1 MKNLVISI
9 VFFAVLICT
18 NVSVIF
24 ANDSNEEGFNN
35 GCKLVEQEDG
45 TFELVCPEDY
55 IPEDP
60 INPGVEPCEKPCKL
74 DCWGND

>member
-1 MKNLVISI
+1 MKKLVISI

-18 NVSVIF
+18 NVSAIF
-24 ANDSNEEGFNN
+24 ANDSNEEDINN
-35 GCKLVEQEDG
+35 GCKLVELEDG

-55 IPEDP
+55 IPEEP
-60 INPGVEPCEKPCKL
+60 INPGVDPCQIPCTL